1 MVEFVTGVYL
11 VFMFIA
17 LYMFSFFII
26 LTIRNKERLFS
37 YPEMKKEYRV
47 SVLIPAYN
55 EEDSIEETIRYVMEL
70 EYPKSKIEVIVIND
84 GSRDGTLGKVKKLLG
99 RYKNLKLIDKENSGK
114 ANSLNIGVKK
124 ARGELIAVV
133 DSDSFPS
140 PSSLRKLA
148 GFFNDEKMGAV
159 TSFVSVRNADENFFA
174 RIQSIEYLILGWSRN
189 LLDFVDSVYVTN
201 GPLSLYRKKYIEEV
215 GGFDSKTVT
224 EDIDITWNMMEHG
237 YKTGMCLDAR
247 VSTIVPHKFRV
258 WFRQRVRWGLGG
270 LQAIQKYRKSF
281 FRKGIFGAFVLPFV
295 SLTIVLSIFAFVFSL
310 YLILR
315 SVFIRALST
324 SYSVAAQSALFRFED
339 INLHPSILIFFLIA
353 LFILSMNY
361 SWYVLQTTKFDKKL
375 DVRRFFT
382 LIFYT
387 IVYLSF
393 YPVIWFASI
402 YRFIKKDY
410 TW

>member
-11 VFMFIA
+11 AFMFIA

-55 EEDSIEETIRYVMEL
+55 EEDSIEETIRHVMEL

-114 ANSLNIGVKK
+114 ANSLNMGVKG

-247 VSTIVPHKFRV
+247 VSTIVPHKFRA
-258 WFRQRVRWGLGG
+258 WFRQSVRWGLGG
-270 LQAIQKYRKSF
+270 LQAISKYRKSF
-281 FRKGIFGAFVLPFV
+281 FKKGIFGAFVLPFV
-295 SLTIVLSIFAFVFSL
+295 SLTIVLSIFAFVFSV

-315 SVFIRALST
+315 SVLIRTLSA

-353 LFILSMNY
+353 LFILSMSY
-361 SWYVLQTTKFDKKL
+361 SWYVLQTTKFEKKL

-393 YPVIWFASI
+393 YPVIWFASL
-402 YRFIKKDY
+402 YRYIKKDY